1 MYVTQFCTCIM
12 YKKMIMILTCEM
24 LLYTRET
31 TKTCDIYVIDPPC
44 SGRPRVYREIMF
56 ETNID
61 QVQTEYRQDT
71 DRIQSEYKQK
81 KKTVHTVCFII
92 TRLVF
97 YENTPTTTYNTL
109 YVPRLN
115 CHNIYHIFDMI
126 FHDFKY
132 IFY

>member
-44 SGRPRVYREIMF
+44 SGRSRVYREIMF

-61 QVQTEYRQDT
+61 QIQTEYRQDT
-71 DRIQSEYKQK
+71 DRIQTEYKQK
-81 KKTVHTVCFII
+81 KKQ
-92 TRLVF
+92 
-97 YENTPTTTYNTL
+97 
-109 YVPRLN
+109 
-115 CHNIYHIFDMI
+115 
-126 FHDFKY
+126 Y
-132 IFY
+132 IPFVS